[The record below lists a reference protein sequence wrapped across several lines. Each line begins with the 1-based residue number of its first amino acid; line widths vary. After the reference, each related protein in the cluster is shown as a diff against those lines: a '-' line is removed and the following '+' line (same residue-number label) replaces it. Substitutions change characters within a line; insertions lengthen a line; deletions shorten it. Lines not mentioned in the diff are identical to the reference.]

1 MASCTLIYRAGLF
14 LVMVLSLFKPLLAE
28 AHTNSTD
35 VDTIASST
43 DLSDFTPNVTEGLS
57 GSTDLPSEPGISS
70 ITASPSASEADW
82 GDSTATDGTDSF
94 SGFSKNKEP
103 LEEASTATGQSGQS
117 STFAD
122 LESWESPSQ
131 TDSTYISTTF
141 TRAGE
146 RTLLSVSMNSTSPYT
161 GVTDSSQPAQA
172 DTTEV
177 EPSESGEDSS
187 TKQSEFMVTST
198 GPASRNTSEW
208 LIEST
213 TELSQNETSSGSFPN
228 VTQSS
233 TYTTSVSMANT
244 TLPFTSSSSK
254 NTTTSNTSEQT
265 DAAGT
270 SLSSSTETTSSSSSS
285 STSGSSTSE
294 SLPPSSSGDSVT
306 NGTQFLSDSSA
317 APVTDTAVVTESS
330 PGSSFTGTEDYTETP
345 LPHTVENSTSLAVTA
360 VPDVQTDTESPLDNS
375 STELSSSG
383 RTSTN
388 SFSEEPFPTET
399 DSTTETTDIL
409 ATTLG
414 GITHRTTISDDTTQL
429 TSTASPMTTHPY
441 LPSTTEDS
449 ETDRTTPFTTQ
460 TTFEPQTTGG
470 ASEHLSRT
478 DDTSTDSSTS
488 PSVFY
493 TDGTT
498 LVFETSTATP
508 GKTSENNEPTTITY
522 RTTASSMTTETLPR
536 TTQLTEKATTVVQ
549 VTSTKVLVTTT
560 VTPAVSICKQHPC
573 TNNGKCVVENGGRR
587 CHCPPAWQGDDCSE
601 DVDECLSSLCP
612 ADSTCVNTRGSFTC
626 ECPLGYTLEEGRRC
640 ALARTFLGTFL
651 PNNTNIR
658 ITETQ
663 EIQRELLHM
672 LNTSLSHFRGYYRS
686 TFTIARKADWLNVS
700 AVNLFSIASNVTSQE
715 VLASVQQY
723 MRKWSPMNEHS
734 DLLHSLAYTAV
745 SLCSLKVPRCD
756 LDTSQCSDAYGIAF
770 CQCKPGYFKYN
781 DNDHSCRAC
790 DDGHKLENGTCVSC
804 PFGFGGFNCGNP
816 YKLITVVLA
825 AAGGSLLL
833 ILGIS
838 LIVICCRK
846 DKNDISKLIFKSG
859 EFQMS
864 PYAEHPKSNRISVE
878 WGRETIE
885 MQENGSTKN
894 LLQMTDIY
902 YSPGPR
908 THEVDRNGLLPYT
921 GLPGSRHSAIIYPG
935 QYNPSFSGDE
945 ARRRDYF

>member
-1 MASCTLIYRAGLF
+1 MASSTLIYRAGLF
-14 LVMVLSLFKPLLAE
+14 LVVVLGLFKPLRAE
-28 AHTNSTD
+28 AYTNSTD
-35 VDTIASST
+35 VDRTASST
-43 DLSDFTPNVTEGLS
+43 ELSDFTPNVIEGLN
-57 GSTDLPSEPGISS
+57 GSTDLPSEPGISP
-70 ITASPSASEADW
+70 ITASPSASEVGW
-82 GDSTATDGTDSF
+82 GDSI

-103 LEEASTATGQSGQS
+103 LEEASTATGESEQS

-131 TDSTYISTTF
+131 TDSTYISTSF

-161 GVTDSSQPAQA
+161 GVTNSSQPAQT

-177 EPSESGEDSS
+177 EPSERGEGSS
-187 TKQSEFMVTST
+187 SKQSELVVTST
-198 GPASRNTSEW
+198 GPASRNSSEG
-208 LIEST
+208 LIDST
-213 TELSQNETSSGSFPN
+213 TELSQNETSSDSFPN
-228 VTQSS
+228 ETQSS
-233 TYTTSVSMANT
+233 TDITSVSTPST
-244 TLPFTSSSSK
+244 TLPFTSSSSE
-254 NTTTSNTSEQT
+254 NTTSSNNTSEQM
-265 DAAGT
+265 DAAST
-270 SLSSSTETTSSSSSS
+270 SLSSSTETTS

-294 SLPPSSSGDSVT
+294 SLPPSSSGDSFT
-306 NGTQFLSDSSA
+306 NGTQFSSNSSV
-317 APVTDTAVVTESS
+317 APVTDTAVVTEPS
-330 PGSSFTGTEDYTETP
+330 PGSLFTGIEDYTEKP
-345 LPHTVENSTSLAVTA
+345 LPHTVENSTSPAVTA
-360 VPDVQTDTESPLDNS
+360 VPDVQTDTERPLNDS

-383 RTSTN
+383 RTPTN
-388 SFSEEPFPTET
+388 SSSEEPFPTKT
-399 DSTTETTDIL
+399 DSTAETTDIL

-429 TSTASPMTTHPY
+429 TSTASTKTTHPY
-441 LPSTTEDS
+441 LPSTTEES
-449 ETDRTTPFTTQ
+449 ETDGTAPWTTQ
-460 TTFEPQTTGG
+460 TTFEPQTTSG
-470 ASEHLSRT
+470 ATEHLSRT
-478 DDTSTDSSTS
+478 DGARIDSSTS

-498 LVFETSTATP
+498 IVFETSTATP
-508 GKTSENNEPTTITY
+508 GKTSENNKPTTVTY
-522 RTTASSMTTETLPR
+522 RTMAPSVTTETLS
-536 TTQLTEKATTVVQ
+536 TTAQRTEKATTMAP
-549 VTSTKVLVTTT
+549 VTSSKVLVTST
-560 VTPAVSICKQHPC
+560 VTPVSICKQHPC
-573 TNNGKCVVENGGRR
+573 TNSGKCVIVNGGRR
-587 CHCPPAWQGDDCSE
+587 CSCPPAWQGDDCSE
-601 DVDECLSSLCP
+601 DVDECLSRLCP
-612 ADSTCVNTRGSFTC
+612 ADSTCVNTHGSFTC

-640 ALARTFLGTFL
+640 ALARTFLGAFL
-651 PNNTNIR
+651 PNNTNIQ

-686 TFTIARKADWLNVS
+686 TLTVAREADWLNVS

-723 MRKWSPMNEHS
+723 MRNWSPTNEHS
-734 DLLHSLAYTAV
+734 DLLHSLDYTAV

-833 ILGIS
+833 ILGIT

-864 PYAEHPKSNRISVE
+864 PYAEHPKSNRISVQ

-908 THEVDRNGLLPYT
+908 THELDRNGLLPYT

-935 QYNPSFSGDE
+935 QYNPSFTGDE